1 MNSILKNHLHIRVI
15 PSKDLTQAENLAVR
29 ELCERAYEEEFE
41 LILDTF
47 SNATHIL
54 GYHQDNLVSHALWV
68 TRWLQVD
75 DAPTLRTAYVE
86 AVATE
91 PTYQRRGFATAI
103 MQRVAQEIQ
112 DFDLAA
118 LSPFSAEYYQ
128 RLGWELWRGPLF
140 IRQDGA
146 LISTPDDEEVMIMRL
161 PNTPPFELNARL
173 SAEWREGELW

>member
-1 MNSILKNHLHIRVI
+1 MTLHPKNHLDIRVI
-15 PSKDLTQAENLAVR
+15 SSKELSQAENTAILEV
-29 ELCERAYEEEFE
+29 CNRAYEEDFGP
-41 LILDTF
+41 ILDTF
-47 SNATHIL
+47 SGATHVL
-54 GYHQDNLVSHALWV
+54 GYFQNILVSHALWV

-75 DAPTLRTAYVE
+75 DAPALRTAYVE

-91 PTYQRRGFATAI
+91 PAYQRRGFATAI
-103 MQRVAQEIQ
+103 MQRLAQEIQ

-128 RLGWELWRGPLF
+128 RLGWELWRGPLL

-146 LISTPDDEEVMIMRL
+146 LIPTPDDEEVMIMRL
-161 PNTPPFELNARL
+161 PNTPPFELTARL